1 MVKSYHLLNGREL
14 EKAPGDSGG
23 QVKPGVLQSMR
34 GQRAGYGLATEQQ

>member
-23 QVKPGVLQSMR
+23 QVMPVCAALHAVVKGV
-34 GQRAGYGLATEQQ
+34 